1 MTGKQPTHTNR
12 EIAKNTSILLIDNHH
27 IILELVSQSLEST
40 GAFSV
45 KCAASI
51 EVAHQEIS
59 NNDGFDIVM
68 LEVALPD
75 TVGLQDV
82 KTLVDLNK
90 NGQVIIF
97 SGAVSEIFIQNCLDI
112 GISGFIPKTFTVDA
126 LTSALKLL
134 STGHKFVPMNFFTF
148 HGSLIGKESYGLGDG
163 DFEVLKK
170 LAEGLSNRDIM
181 NILSLPETTIKMRVR
196 SICQKLGA
204 KNRTQAVLIAQ
215 KSGMI

>member
-1 MTGKQPTHTNR
+1 M
-12 EIAKNTSILLIDNHH
+12 KNTSILLIDNHH

-45 KCAASI
+45 TCAASI

-126 LTSALKLL
+126 LTSALKFL

-148 HGSLIGKESYGLGDG
+148 HGSQIGKESYGLGDG

-196 SICQKLGA
+196 SICRKLGA